1 MTDSARIRL
10 RRVRD
15 TDADDLAT
23 AWRDQSQV
31 YAELDP
37 DAFAVVPPDGL
48 GTWLVESLRSQADPD
63 RRLVLVADVDGS
75 AVGFLVAAVV
85 PAHGSA
91 DRQAQRDLAWPRVQ
105 IEALTVRRDHWRR
118 GVGSRLLRAAEDW
131 ARNRGAVAVGA
142 QAHIRGPA
150 RDFLTARGYLPRAV
164 VLHKRLDASE
174 VITGDVPA
182 PASER

>member
-1 MTDSARIRL
+1 MADSGKIRL
-10 RRVRD
+10 RKVRD

-23 AWRDQSQV
+23 AWRDQSEV

-37 DAFAVVPPDGL
+37 EAFAVPAEHGL
-48 GTWLVESLRSQADPD
+48 GDWLVDSLQSSADPD
-63 RRLVLVADVDGS
+63 RRLVLVADIDGG

-91 DRQAQRDLAWPRVQ
+91 DRQAQRDLARPRVQ
-105 IEALTVRRDHWRR
+105 IEALAVRRDHWRR

-131 ARNRGAVAVGA
+131 ARNRGAAGIGA

-150 RDFLTARGYLPRAV
+150 QQFLAAHGYAPRAV
-164 VLHKRLDASE
+164 VLAKRL
-174 VITGDVPA
+174 
-182 PASER
+182 